1 MLCAIL
7 LSDFVNISQWA
18 TVYVAAAVCLA
29 VADIKHIVQILFGFD
44 HPEWSARFAK
54 FIPHAP
60 TAASFAAFK
69 AFCAMA
75 ITKVVNLLV
84 LARGATTLN
93 LNSPFVLSY
102 SHTVYYVNK

>member
-1 MLCAIL
+1 MLCTIL
-7 LSDFVNISQWA
+7 LADFVNIPQWT
-18 TVYVAAAVCLA
+18 TVHVTAAVCLA

-60 TAASFAAFK
+60 AAASLAAIK

-75 ITKVVNLLV
+75 LTIVINLLV
-84 LARGATTLN
+84 LARGAASLYLN
-93 LNSPFVLSY
+93 PPLVSSCSHVTY
-102 SHTVYYVNK
+102 SVK